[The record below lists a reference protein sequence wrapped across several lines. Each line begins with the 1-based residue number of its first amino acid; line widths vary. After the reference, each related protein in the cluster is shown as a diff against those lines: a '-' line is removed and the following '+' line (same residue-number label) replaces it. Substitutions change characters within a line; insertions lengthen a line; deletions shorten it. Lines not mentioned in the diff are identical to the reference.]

1 MKEMIMNRD
10 LVFASMRLASKRAAD
25 DRQKH
30 ITNRAIAGKHS
41 GDSDVSIYMKR
52 LKSCLEGYW
61 DGVQYLEDYYDGA
74 NMHEEV
80 IFLDDENGDTHFVE
94 LEFEYADIEDG
105 DPCFLVCPFEEYMW
119 AFEVDATLDPLRDAR
134 SITKALNDEIRS
146 LS

>member
-1 MKEMIMNRD
+1 M
-10 LVFASMRLASKRAAD
+10 
-25 DRQKH
+25 
-30 ITNRAIAGKHS
+30 
-41 GDSDVSIYMKR
+41 
-52 LKSCLEGYW
+52 
-61 DGVQYLEDYYDGA
+61 QYLEDYYDGT

-94 LEFEYADIEDG
+94 LEFEYADIEDR

-119 AFEVDATLDPLRDAR
+119 AFEVDAALDPLIDAR

>member
-1 MKEMIMNRD
+1 MPYY
-10 LVFASMRLASKRAAD
+10 
-25 DRQKH
+25 
-30 ITNRAIAGKHS
+30 AIAGKHS
-41 GDSDVSIYMKR
+41 GDSDVSIYMKK
-52 LKSCLEGYW
+52 LKSCLKGYW
-61 DGVQYLEDYYDGA
+61 DDVQYLEDYYDGA
-74 NMHEEV
+74 NTHEEV
-80 IFLDDENGDTHFVE
+80 IFLDDENGDTHSVE